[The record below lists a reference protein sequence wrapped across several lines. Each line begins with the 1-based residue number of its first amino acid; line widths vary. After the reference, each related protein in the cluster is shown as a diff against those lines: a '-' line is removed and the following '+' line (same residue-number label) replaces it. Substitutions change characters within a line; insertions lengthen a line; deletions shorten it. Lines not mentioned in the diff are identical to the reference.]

1 MGGENDFVND
11 VVTTMVLL
19 AVQLAIT
26 IGFTLNPSLSNT
38 QQYFYLFYSVTIII
52 NTLYS
57 VNFGKTYQDKI
68 LEEMKDLGI
77 ILAEGI
83 VLLLLIIQGV
93 ENTTLFDS
101 TQYQLIL
108 TTLLGFFAGILG
120 IKISTK
126 YTTT

>member
-1 MGGENDFVND
+1 MGEKNDFVND

-19 AVQLAIT
+19 AVQLTII
-26 IGFTLNPSLSNT
+26 IGFTFNPSLSNT
-38 QQYFYLFYSVTIII
+38 QQYFSLFYSVTVII

-68 LEEMKDLGI
+68 LEEIKDLAI

-83 VLLLLIIQGV
+83 AFLLLIIQGV

-101 TQYQLIL
+101 TQYQLML
-108 TTLLGFFAGILG
+108 STLIGFFAGILG
-120 IKISTK
+120 IKMTTK

>member
-1 MGGENDFVND
+1 MGEKNDFVND

-19 AVQLAIT
+19 AAQLAII
-26 IGFTLNPSLSNT
+26 IGFTFNPSLSNT
-38 QQYFYLFYSVTIII
+38 QQYFSIFYSVTVII

-68 LEEMKDLGI
+68 LEEIKDLAI

-83 VLLLLIIQGV
+83 ALLLLIIQGV

-101 TQYQLIL
+101 TQYQLML
-108 TTLLGFFAGILG
+108 STLIGFFAGILG
-120 IKISTK
+120 IKITTK

>member
-1 MGGENDFVND
+1 MGEKNDFVND

-19 AVQLAIT
+19 AAQLAII
-26 IGFTLNPSLSNT
+26 IGFTFNPSLSNT
-38 QQYFYLFYSVTIII
+38 QQYFSLFYSVTVII

-68 LEEMKDLGI
+68 LEEIKDLAI

-83 VLLLLIIQGV
+83 ALLLLIIQGV
-93 ENTTLFDS
+93 ENTTLFNS
-101 TQYQLIL
+101 TQYQLML
-108 TTLLGFFAGILG
+108 STLIGFFAGILG
-120 IKISTK
+120 IKMTTK